1 MDDRLSLFTAVK
13 TFMGKALGCYVTA
26 AYFVYF
32 RQKKL
37 IQTLKLSIEVE
48 QQHGS
53 PFLQV

>member
-1 MDDRLSLFTAVK
+1 VDDRLSLFTAVK